1 MVIGIIGG
9 GASGMAAALAAA
21 ENPQNQVLLLE
32 RQQRVG
38 RKLQATGNG
47 RCNLTNLHALEGG
60 YHGEDREF
68 SKYALE
74 RFSPAETLKW
84 FEHLGLVTVAEATGR
99 VYPFSDQA
107 NSVVDILRFA
117 LDKPNIRLET
127 GVEVQKVKREEAG
140 FRLETTQGVFCCQR
154 LIIACGGLAGTKLGG
169 SMSGYKL
176 LRSFGHRCTR
186 LRPTLVQIKTD
197 WPGITALKG
206 VRAQCKAEIT
216 CDGVFWSGSVGEI
229 QFTEWG
235 LSGPVMFEISRDVC
249 QKKGNWVC
257 TLDLL
262 PQLQVDAVVSLLE
275 ARRETQLPAGELFTG
290 ILHNRLGRVLTQECG
305 IASNRRISELS
316 LQELSLAA
324 KTAKSFPVHLTEAL
338 GMDSAQVTAGG
349 IATEE
354 FDNTTLESRLVPGL
368 YACGEVLD
376 VDGDCGGYNLQ
387 WAWSSGRL
395 AGQSAGEEENDA

>member
-21 ENPQNQVLLLE
+21 ESPQNQVLLLE

-68 SKYALE
+68 SRYALE

-84 FEHLGLVTVAEATGR
+84 FEHLGLVTVAEPSGR

-127 GVEVQKVKREEAG
+127 GAEVQKVKREEGG
-140 FRLETTQGVFCCQR
+140 FRLETTQGAFFCQR
-154 LIIACGGLAGTKLGG
+154 LIVACGGLAGTKLGG

-176 LRSFGHRCTR
+176 LRSFGHRCTC

-216 CDGVFWSGSVGEI
+216 CDGAFWSGSVGEI

-305 IASNRRISELS
+305 IAANRRISELS
-316 LQELSLAA
+316 LEELTMAA

-349 IATEE
+349 MATEE

-395 AGQSAGEEENDA
+395 AGQSAGEEENNA